1 MPSDRYQARE
11 LRRNS
16 TPAERS
22 LWQRLRGRKLH
33 DLKFLRQH
41 PIGPF
46 VVDFCCRDRRLI
58 VELDGEV
65 HEKEQQR
72 AYDEQR
78 DAYLRSQDYVVLR
91 LPNEQILGD
100 IDSALKQ
107 ISNAA
112 HIAPP
117 HWLRSRVQDKQES
130 ASGSASA
137 GTEKRER

>member
-1 MPSDRYQARE
+1 MPADRYQARE

-16 TPAERS
+16 TPAEKI
-22 LWQRLRGRKLH
+22 LWQRLRGRRLH

-41 PIGPF
+41 PVGPF

-58 VELDGEV
+58 VELDGEI
-65 HEKEQQR
+65 HEKEQQH
-72 AYDEQR
+72 AYDEKR

-91 LPNEQILGD
+91 LPNEQVLSD

-117 HWLRSRVQDKQES
+117 HWLRSIV
-130 ASGSASA
+130 
-137 GTEKRER
+137 

>member
-1 MPSDRYQARE
+1 MPADRYQARE
-11 LRRNS
+11 LRRNA

-65 HEKEQQR
+65 HAGKQQR

-78 DAYLRSQDYVVLR
+78 DAYLRGQDYVVLR
-91 LPNEQILGD
+91 LPNEQVLSD

-117 HWLRSRVQDKQES
+117 HWLRSRVKDKQEG
-130 ASGSASA
+130 ASGSRPF
-137 GTEKRER
+137 EEVERKG